1 MCSCSP
7 LFRLL
12 IHMDSLMSI
21 DRFLQLLAMESS
33 YQKSMIDMET
43 LTMVDGRHT
52 VVLSCIQKPSCVILC
67 FPSRAQH
74 GGFRVTE
81 QWVFDWHKGTYDLQN
96 AYLQQRLVREVTIQ
110 YNLCNE
116 PWYSPSVL
124 PTLKF
129 SLTYSTCGSCCKFF
143 GIYLVDLWFC
153 FCTHVLFAPP
163 ALYLHG

>member
-1 MCSCSP
+1 
-7 LFRLL
+7 
-12 IHMDSLMSI
+12 MSI

-81 QWVFDWHKGTYDLQN
+81 QWVFD
-96 AYLQQRLVREVTIQ
+96 
-110 YNLCNE
+110 
-116 PWYSPSVL
+116 
-124 PTLKF
+124 
-129 SLTYSTCGSCCKFF
+129 
-143 GIYLVDLWFC
+143 
-153 FCTHVLFAPP
+153 
-163 ALYLHG
+163 